1 MNPKDSLLYCGKHFV
16 NCLLAWKT
24 VSVSQ
29 DRCQYFYWGEYSV
42 KKVPFCLRNQWTIPK
57 DPALWTMLNWRPA
70 KCYLPSL
77 PVTLE
82 LSSLSSSVLPCQF
95 TQQFASCATH
105 QLTDVSFSFHI
116 LLKPWALLSGY
127 IYTALGPSCWKSSL
141 YWIFVTCSTR
151 SHTLLLCIEKNNN
164 KKIAGAFA
172 FILDET

>member
-1 MNPKDSLLYCGKHFV
+1 MSTLSHTSFFLHFFFHPTAITLVLYEPQR
-16 NCLLAWKT
+16 LLALLWQALCELFISLENCFCLSGQ
-24 VSVSQ
+24 VSVE
-29 DRCQYFYWGEYSV
+29 DIWNKYSM
-42 KKVPFCLRNQWTIPK
+42 KKVPSS
-57 DPALWTMLNWRPA
+57 ALNHAELKTS

-77 PVTLE
+77 PVTLV

-116 LLKPWALLSGY
+116 LLKPWALLSGD

-151 SHTLLLCIEKNNN
+151 SHTLLLCIE
-164 KKIAGAFA
+164 
-172 FILDET
+172 